1 MGSSKI
7 FIDFCI
13 DLLPLKNVS
22 GRSLPNFSLVSF
34 FRLSVDL
41 GWLVKQLNPSGYWQV
56 VTGGELGQIISFY
69 LGFFPFMIL
78 FCLGLA
84 FS

>member
-1 MGSSKI
+1 MGLYKI

-13 DLLPLKNVS
+13 DLLPLKYVS
-22 GRSLPNFSLVSF
+22 GRSLPNLSLVSF
-34 FRLSVDL
+34 PTRDL
-41 GWLVKQLNPSGYWQV
+41 GWLVNQLNPSGYWQV
-56 VTGGELGQIISFY
+56 VTRGELGEIISFY